1 MTNWES
7 EISLPSK
14 PEGIEYAY
22 IRKSNDEMVVCD
34 KDKLLRT
41 ISYENAK
48 FVATPDHETFIIPGA
63 DYITLKPLI
72 DNRKDKTKG
81 HTILSGVFTL
91 LFGGIAILIGTMG
104 DGWIDASLKINVII
118 FGVLPFINGFYELY
132 SLKRINENNYYN
144 ESFELKFN
152 FWLHKQKVISIFII
166 TGILASITIFQ
177 FIAGLSNSI
186 EIVGL
191 VKPKT
196 LQGDFWR
203 ILTCTLLHAS
213 ILHIVFNGLAIYFI
227 GRMVIRITSLSHFFI
242 VFLFSGILGSI
253 FSLYLL
259 PDKPSVGASGGIMG
273 LIGFILVLGLKQK
286 KAIPRNIVKSMVNS
300 IVLIAVLGFMAYDI
314 IDNAAH
320 GGGLLGG
327 IILGLL
333 LIRSKKGSIPYR
345 ANLFVRAVGFYSMLI
360 LILGVVIIV
369 SKLF

>member
-1 MTNWES
+1 
-7 EISLPSK
+7 
-14 PEGIEYAY
+14 
-22 IRKSNDEMVVCD
+22 
-34 KDKLLRT
+34 
-41 ISYENAK
+41 
-48 FVATPDHETFIIPGA
+48 
-63 DYITLKPLI
+63 
-72 DNRKDKTKG
+72 
-81 HTILSGVFTL
+81 
-91 LFGGIAILIGTMG
+91 
-104 DGWIDASLKINVII
+104 
-118 FGVLPFINGFYELY
+118 LY